1 MWIPLLLS
9 NPLIQSTI
17 RQMLTLYLLFLS
29 TTTLSNLLSSIL
41 KRHQEPY
48 QNSLNQMFLSK
59 NKNQNLTLN
68 NFVNFMVMKSQ
79 QIMNSIFIPKVTF
92 YKIMKSHQVSE
103 QECLIGWSKLLN
115 LTSLST
121 KLTSPVQN
129 LWTDILL
136 N

>member
-29 TTTLSNLLSSIL
+29 TTTLSNLQSSIL

-92 YKIMKSHQVSE
+92 YKIMKSHQVLE